1 MMSLIF
7 LGCFILLALLLE
19 AFFSGSEIAFISA
32 SRPKLYKKAKENLP
46 NALLA
51 KFLIAKPERL
61 FSTTVVGTNLFM
73 NLTTTLVTLFTI
85 KHYGL
90 DNSWISAVILTPF
103 ILVFGEFIPKY
114 IARSRADDLV
124 LKLARPLTFASAVLS
139 PLTRIF
145 GFYAKVLKIILGEST
160 DKSFF
165 LTREEI
171 QAALPS
177 SRGSDVT
184 QAERRLISRILNF
197 NQMTVKEMYR
207 PLIEVIAIEQ
217 NQNLYEAI
225 QLFSESGHSRMPVY
239 DERID
244 SIVGVI
250 QGFDCLRAADL
261 SQPIKTV
268 MQAALF
274 VPESKPVDELLSEL
288 KVHPMAIV
296 VNEFGGADGIITME
310 DVMEEVVGEIE
321 DEYDEPPQLY
331 RRISENA
338 FIVSARIEM
347 DDLIDLIKVKLPLDE
362 DYQTL
367 GGYLLKHMQKIPKK
381 WDSTVIDGV
390 EFIIQS
396 ATPRSIEEVYLIVHQ
411 HP

>member
-1 MMSLIF
+1 MISFIF
-7 LGCFILLALLLE
+7 LGFFVFLALLLE

-32 SRPKLYKKAKENLP
+32 SRPKLYKKAKENIP

-51 KFLIAKPERL
+51 KFLIANPERL

-85 KHYGL
+85 KRYGL
-90 DNSWISAVILTPF
+90 DNGWVSAVILTP
-103 ILVFGEFIPKY
+103 LVLIFGEFIPKY
-114 IARSRADDLV
+114 IARAKADELI
-124 LKLARPLTFASAVLS
+124 LKLARPLTFASAVLA

-145 GFYAKVLKIILGEST
+145 GYYAQFLKYLLGENT

-165 LTREEI
+165 LSREEI
-171 QAALPS
+171 QAALPT

-217 NQNLYEAI
+217 NQSLLEAV
-225 QLFSESGHSRMPVY
+225 QAFSESGHSRLPVY

-244 SIVGVI
+244 TIVGVI
-250 QGFDCLRAADL
+250 QGFDCLKASDL
-261 SQPIKTV
+261 TNPVKSAMQP
-268 MQAALF
+268 ALF
-274 VPESKPVDELLSEL
+274 VPESKPVDELLSDL
-288 KVHPMAIV
+288 KLHPMAIV

-331 RRISENA
+331 RRISEHA
-338 FIVSARIEM
+338 YIVSARIEM
-347 DDLIDLIKVKLPLDE
+347 ADLSELIRVNLPLDE

-381 WDSTVIDGV
+381 WDSTVIGGV
-390 EFIIQS
+390 EFIVQS
-396 ATPRSIEEVYLIVHQ
+396 ATDRSIEEVYLIVHQ
-411 HP
+411 HK

>member
-1 MMSLIF
+1 MMPLVGLGFFVLI
-7 LGCFILLALLLE
+7 ALLLE

-32 SRPKLYKKAKENLP
+32 SRPKLYKKAKENIP

-61 FSTTVVGTNLFM
+61 FSTTVVGTNLCM
-73 NLTTTLVTLFTI
+73 NLVTTLVTLYTI
-85 KHYGL
+85 QRYGI
-90 DNSWISAVILTPF
+90 DNGWISAVLLTPL
-103 ILVFGEFIPKY
+103 ILIFGEFIPKY

-124 LKLARPLTFASAVLS
+124 LRLARPLSFASVVLS
-139 PLTRIF
+139 PLTKVF
-145 GFYAKVLKIILGEST
+145 GFYAKLLKALLGENT

-165 LTREEI
+165 LSREEI

-184 QAERRLISRILNF
+184 QAERKLIARILNF
-197 NQMTVKEMYR
+197 NQMTVKEMFR
-207 PLIEVIAIEQ
+207 PLIEVIAVEQ
-217 NQNLYEAI
+217 DQPLAEAVR
-225 QLFSESGHSRMPVY
+225 LFTESGHSRLPVY
-239 DERID
+239 EERID
-244 SIVGVI
+244 NIVGVI

-261 SQPIKTV
+261 QQPVKSA
-268 MQAALF
+268 MQPALF

-288 KVHPMAIV
+288 KTRPMAIV

-331 RRISENA
+331 RKISENT
-338 FIVSARIEM
+338 FIVSARMEM
-347 DDLIDLIKVKLPLDE
+347 DDLRELLRLPLPSDE

-367 GGYLLKHMQKIPKK
+367 GGFLLKHMQKIPKK
-381 WDSTVIDGV
+381 WDSTLIDGV
-390 EFIIQS
+390 EYIIQS
-396 ATPRSIEEVYLIVHQ
+396 ATDRSIEEVYLIVHQ
-411 HP
+411 RP